1 MRLADIAAAAAD
13 DDDIAVAVVVGVRM
27 EVVGNI
33 LHGQTRAGRQVCM
46 GSHPR
51 M

>member
-1 MRLADIAAAAAD
+1 MRLADIAAAAD
-13 DDDIAVAVVVGVRM
+13 DDDDTVVVGVRM

>member
-1 MRLADIAAAAAD
+1 MRLADIAAAD
-13 DDDIAVAVVVGVRM
+13 DDVAVVVGVRM
-27 EVVGNI
+27 EAVGNI
-33 LHGQTRAGRQVCM
+33 LHGQNRAERQVCM

>member
-1 MRLADIAAAAAD
+1 MRLADIAAAADD
-13 DDDIAVAVVVGVRM
+13 DDDIAVVVGVRM
-27 EVVGNI
+27 EAVGNI